1 MKHQNATKDRRP
13 LWQDVLVG
21 LIVLLTVFGV
31 TCAPFVFLMLAIVFD
46 DPISLLR
53 SLPSDE
59 KMIEHFCKYR
69 ADFER
74 LVQIY
79 REDLSVPIKAT
90 RLMPTPEIR
99 SLMDRINV
107 IEVYGDAELWIPPDP
122 YGKEAQSII
131 GVGHLHPGDQ
141 STRRFSGV
149 MFNYAHKRV
158 KSLKYMAYLDKQY
171 YYIPLSPKIE
181 DGQLKIP
188 FRGSSVGARLLQ
200 SLGRFPPKFRSSDR
214 LFRQIEPH
222 WFIMMEQRG
231 IPFDS

>member
-1 MKHQNATKDRRP
+1 MKHQNETKERRP

-21 LIVLLTVFGV
+21 LIVLLTVFGA
-31 TCAPFVFLMLAIVFD
+31 TCGPFVFLMLAIVFD

-59 KMIEHFCKYR
+59 KMIEHFCRHR

-74 LVQIY
+74 LVHIY
-79 REDLSVPIKAT
+79 RENLSVPIKAT
-90 RLMPTPEIR
+90 LLMPTPEIR

-107 IEVYGDAELWIPPDP
+107 IEVYGDAELWLPPDP
-122 YGKEAQSII
+122 YSKEAEFISKESKLIPWRTN
-131 GVGHLHPGDQ
+131 G
-141 STRRFSGV
+141 RKFNGV
-149 MFNYAHKRV
+149 MFNYGHKRV
-158 KSLKYMAYLDKQY
+158 KSLKYMAYLDKHY
-171 YYIPLSPKIE
+171 YYVPLVPKIE

-188 FRGSSVGARLLQ
+188 FRGSSVGGRMLQ
-200 SLGRFPPKFRSSDR
+200 SLDKFPRKFRSSDR
-214 LFRQIEPH
+214 LFRQIEPN